1 MGMPPTVMLTRFPAS
16 PGCPGWEQGNGVPP
30 PVMFCQPQRLWGA
43 LDREQSYGVPSKLFS
58 HP

>member
-1 MGMPPTVMLTRFPAS
+1 MPLLVMLIRLPVS
-16 PGCPGWEQGNGVPP
+16 PGCSGWEQSNGVPTR
-30 PVMFCQPQRLWGA
+30 VMFCQPQHLWDA